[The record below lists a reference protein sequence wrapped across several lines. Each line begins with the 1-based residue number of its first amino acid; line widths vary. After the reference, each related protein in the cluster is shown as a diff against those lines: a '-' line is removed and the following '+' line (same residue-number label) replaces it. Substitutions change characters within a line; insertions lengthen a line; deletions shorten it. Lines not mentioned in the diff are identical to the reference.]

1 MATHSL
7 FAKGAAALAAIALAV
22 GIGGVSAAQA
32 DEAPT
37 PQAGTI
43 TITAPVAQADDNMKP
58 PTFTGREFTAY
69 QLASY
74 VSPQTNAD
82 HTAITGYGL
91 ANAAGVNDADVLSW
105 IGAAA
110 VTNGTVDPNLRSV
123 LNASG
128 GTLTFTGEA
137 ADLTP
142 IEFVAKYFYG
152 TGTDRYG
159 NQMANSLQVR
169 LFTDAAA
176 TSGKLKDGT
185 TATVSP
191 TQAQFTGL
199 NEGLYLI
206 DETDSQSGSAQT
218 VSRAMITGTPMT
230 VDGKAYAE
238 VESSD
243 PARSFTLGSIALK
256 AEQVETAKTVAETS
270 SANNQIAQ
278 MQSQRV
284 FTITTNVPDYT
295 HEYSGIAD
303 PVFTVSDKPS
313 TGVDPFTT
321 TGAQATVDGLKL
333 TATNG
338 KGETSTLVEGTDYT
352 VATRP
357 DTANADYG
365 FTITLT
371 NPRALSGDTITATYK
386 ATVTTLTQALTNTA
400 TSNFSNDPYDA
411 QSMGKASASMNL
423 YTTRIAI
430 SKVAYDDAGTKLDG
444 AQFSVTGANNA
455 AVKFSTDGKGNYY
468 VDPNGTETAVT
479 AGDVAIYGLGA
490 DSDGATTYTFT
501 ETKAPEGY
509 LLGANGKHVTFTVT
523 VDPTYSDH
531 DVTSVAFQA
540 GSQDHKNFLDMT
552 TPAMWQQ
559 NQTVQASAARQAS
572 NVFVG
577 GTVSVENT
585 KNASDFA
592 KTGGEITRV
601 LAAAPAPADSRTR
614 ANAHQ
619 LGLHH
624 ATVRPHPYPSTSQE
638 SPYRTCTPPI
648 ILLQGSTRGTCV
660 HGSAGGT
667 PSAHG

>member
-169 LFTDAAA
+169 LFADAAA

-206 DETDSQSGSAQT
+206 NETDSQSGSAQT

-313 TGVDPFTT
+313 TDVDPFTT
-321 TGAQATVDGLKL
+321 TGAQTTVDGLKL

-386 ATVTTLTQALTNTA
+386 ATVTALTQALTNTA

-559 NQTVQASAARQAS
+559 NQTVQASAARQDS

-601 LAAAPAPADSRTR
+601 LAAVAVLAGLGAVLLVGARMRRRT
-614 ANAHQ
+614 
-619 LGLHH
+619 
-624 ATVRPHPYPSTSQE
+624 
-638 SPYRTCTPPI
+638 
-648 ILLQGSTRGTCV
+648 
-660 HGSAGGT
+660 SAR
-667 PSAHG
+667 

>member
-169 LFTDAAA
+169 LFADAAA

-230 VDGKAYAE
+230 VGGKTYAT
-238 VESSD
+238 VQGAD
-243 PARSFTLGSIALK
+243 PANSFTLGSIALK
-256 AEQVETAKTVAETS
+256 AEQVEIAKTAAAAA

-284 FTITTNVPDYT
+284 FTVTTNVPDYT
-295 HEYSGIAD
+295 YEYNGITN
-303 PVFTVSDKPS
+303 PKFTIDDKPAA
-313 TGVDPFTT
+313 GVNPFTT
-321 TGAQATVDGLKL
+321 TGAQTTVSDLKL

-338 KGETSTLVEGTDYT
+338 KGTTSTLAEGTDYT
-352 VATRP
+352 VAATP
-357 DTANADYG
+357 STADSAYG

-371 NPRALSGDTITATYK
+371 NPRALSGDSITATYS
-386 ATVTTLTQALTNTA
+386 ATVTDLAQALANTA
-400 TSNFSNDPYDA
+400 SSNFSNDPYDA
-411 QSMGKASASMNL
+411 QSMGNASATANL
-423 YTTRIAI
+423 YTTKI
-430 SKVAYDDAGTKLDG
+430 SLSKTAYNDANTKLTG

-455 AVKFSTDGKGNYY
+455 PVKFSADSNGNYY
-468 VDPNGTETAVT
+468 ADPQGKVTAVT

-490 DSDGATTYTFT
+490 DADAATTYTFT

-540 GSQDHKNFLDMT
+540 SSQDHKNFLDMT

-601 LAAAPAPADSRTR
+601 LAAVAVLAGLGAVLLVGARMRRRT
-614 ANAHQ
+614 
-619 LGLHH
+619 
-624 ATVRPHPYPSTSQE
+624 
-638 SPYRTCTPPI
+638 
-648 ILLQGSTRGTCV
+648 
-660 HGSAGGT
+660 SAR
-667 PSAHG
+667 

>member
-169 LFTDAAA
+169 LFADAAA

-400 TSNFSNDPYDA
+400 TSNFSND
-411 QSMGKASASMNL
+411 
-423 YTTRIAI
+423 
-430 SKVAYDDAGTKLDG
+430 
-444 AQFSVTGANNA
+444 
-455 AVKFSTDGKGNYY
+455 GKGNYY

-601 LAAAPAPADSRTR
+601 LAAVAVLAGLGAVLLVGARMRRRT
-614 ANAHQ
+614 
-619 LGLHH
+619 
-624 ATVRPHPYPSTSQE
+624 
-638 SPYRTCTPPI
+638 
-648 ILLQGSTRGTCV
+648 
-660 HGSAGGT
+660 SAR
-667 PSAHG
+667 

>member
-43 TITAPVAQADDNMKP
+43 TITAPVVQADDNMKP
-58 PTFTGREFTAY
+58 PTFTGRKFTAY

-169 LFTDAAA
+169 LFADAAA

-333 TATNG
+333 TATNV

-411 QSMGKASASMNL
+411 QSMGNASASMNL

-444 AQFSVTGANNA
+444 AQFSVTGAKIGRA
-455 AVKFSTDGKGNYY
+455 
-468 VDPNGTETAVT
+468 
-479 AGDVAIYGLGA
+479 
-490 DSDGATTYTFT
+490 
-501 ETKAPEGY
+501 
-509 LLGANGKHVTFTVT
+509 HV
-523 VDPTYSDH
+523 
-531 DVTSVAFQA
+531 
-540 GSQDHKNFLDMT
+540 
-552 TPAMWQQ
+552 
-559 NQTVQASAARQAS
+559 
-572 NVFVG
+572 
-577 GTVSVENT
+577 
-585 KNASDFA
+585 
-592 KTGGEITRV
+592 
-601 LAAAPAPADSRTR
+601 
-614 ANAHQ
+614 
-619 LGLHH
+619 
-624 ATVRPHPYPSTSQE
+624 
-638 SPYRTCTPPI
+638 
-648 ILLQGSTRGTCV
+648 
-660 HGSAGGT
+660 
-667 PSAHG
+667 